1 MGMFL
6 LLKTKMGDSI
16 GNNNGKQL
24 LFPKAD
30 IEQYRDELRALH
42 GSEILE
48 VGNYW
53 TSSFAGTDDCA
64 IPYFY
69 DIISYDTNPQRFF
82 DVEWSGYQRHYPA
95 LVRAVYDET
104 K

>member
-1 MGMFL
+1 MFL

-24 LFPKAD
+24 FFPKAD

-42 GSEILE
+42 GSDILV

-69 DIISYDTNPQRFF
+69 DIISYDSTSQRFF